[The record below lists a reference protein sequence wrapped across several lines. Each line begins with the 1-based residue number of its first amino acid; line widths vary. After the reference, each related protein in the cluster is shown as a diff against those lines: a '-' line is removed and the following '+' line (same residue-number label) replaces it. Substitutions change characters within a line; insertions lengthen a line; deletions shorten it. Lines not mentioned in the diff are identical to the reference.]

1 MLVPPIEYIISF
13 LENILFIGAL
23 FKLKQKKLYEQ
34 EIDKIQNIKM
44 TLETQV
50 MNVSVFWGIYI

>member
-1 MLVPPIEYIISF
+1 M
-13 LENILFIGAL
+13 
-23 FKLKQKKLYEQ
+23 KQKKLYEQ

-50 MNVSVFWGIYI
+50 MNVRAKHIIGIWIYFFNDMICAHTLTHINT

>member
-1 MLVPPIEYIISF
+1 MIDK
-13 LENILFIGAL
+13 GAL

-50 MNVSVFWGIYI
+50 MNVSFKFDLWWKIPIINSWGL